1 MFSNT
6 FFWYRLHMTT
16 SSLTQKDIE
25 IANRIRRLRKKNELT
40 QEQLAEKVHVSTT
53 HIGLVETGKRRA
65 SLKTLQRIASAL
77 GVKLKELF

>member
-1 MFSNT
+1 MVPSIS
-6 FFWYRLHMTT
+6 MTGT
-16 SSLTQKDIE
+16 KLTQNDLQ
-25 IANRIRRLRKKNELT
+25 IAKRIRRLRKQKEFT

-77 GVKLKELF
+77 GVKIKDLF

>member
-1 MFSNT
+1 
-6 FFWYRLHMTT
+6 MTT

>member
-1 MFSNT
+1 
-6 FFWYRLHMTT
+6 MTGT
-16 SSLTQKDIE
+16 KLTQNDLQ
-25 IANRIRRLRKKNELT
+25 IAKRIRRLRKQKEFT

-77 GVKLKELF
+77 GVKIKDLF

>member
-1 MFSNT
+1 
-6 FFWYRLHMTT
+6 MTT

-40 QEQLAEKVHVSTT
+40 QEQLAEKVYVSTT

>member
-1 MFSNT
+1 MAIGK
-6 FFWYRLHMTT
+6 
-16 SSLTQKDIE
+16 LTQNDIL
-25 IANRIRRLRKKNELT
+25 IAKRIRRLRKQNQLT